1 MRRSAVFEH
10 RFRAPPE
17 RVFAALGDTSRY
29 NEAAGFPIHA
39 IEDVTLPDGSRR
51 FTGRAKLGPFTVAWE
66 DRPCNWVRGRW
77 FEHERVF
84 SAGPVDRLV
93 ASLTLEPAAGGGS
106 LGRYRMEV
114 DAHRALGRLA
124 LLTAFFPKSRA
135 LFHRLAD
142 QADAWAA
149 GERAVVF
156 DVPPPRLAD
165 GAAQR
170 LGRAREALVTA
181 GHPAALVERLA
192 GLVAEG
198 PENDVVHI
206 RPLGLARTW
215 GAPWRPVVEL
225 CLDAT
230 RHGLLA
236 SRWDLLCPRC
246 RAAKAGSAS
255 LDRLPDGAHCSTCG
269 IDYGRDFARNVE
281 LSFRPAESIRPLQQ
295 GEFCLLGPMS
305 TPHIVAHLTVPAG
318 SSRPAELVLPPGQYR
333 ARTLEPGPEAEFD
346 SSGGPVPGLV
356 LREDGIAVDG
366 GAGSGELDNRTVATR
381 TFVIEERAWIADA
394 LTADRATSLQA
405 FRDLFASD
413 ALRPGDQVGIE
424 RMTILFTDLRGSTAL
439 YGRIGDA
446 GAYGRVREHFA
457 FLGAI
462 VRAHDGAV
470 VKTIGDAVMAAFA
483 LPADGVRAAL
493 AMQDRLASLNSGAA
507 APLVLKIGVNAG
519 PCIAVTMNE
528 RLDYFGQTVN
538 LAARL
543 QGESRGGDV
552 VVSAGLAAEAEVT
565 AALAGRVVEPGR
577 TSLQG
582 FTEAVDFVRVR
593 VD

>member
-1 MRRSAVFEH
+1 MRRSALFEH

-29 NEAAGFPIHA
+29 NEAAAFPIHT

-51 FTGRAKLGPFTVAWE
+51 FTGRAKVGPLTVAWE
-66 DRPCNWVRGRW
+66 DRPCNWIRGRW

-93 ASLTLEPAAGGGS
+93 ASLHLESAAAGGS
-106 LGRYRMEV
+106 LGRYRLEV
-114 DAHRALGRLA
+114 EAHRALGRLA
-124 LLTAFFPKSRA
+124 LVTAFFPTSRA
-135 LFHRLAD
+135 LFHRLAE
-142 QADAWAA
+142 QADAWAL
-149 GERAVVF
+149 GERTAMF
-156 DVPPPRLAD
+156 DVPPPRLAE
-165 GAAQR
+165 AAMRR
-170 LGRAREALVTA
+170 LGRAREALVAA
-181 GHPAALVERLA
+181 GHPPALVERLA
-192 GLVAEG
+192 RLVAEG
-198 PENDVVHI
+198 PENDVARI

-215 GAPWRPVVEL
+215 AAPWRPMVEL

-230 RHGLLA
+230 QHGLLA

-246 RAAKAGSAS
+246 RAAKAGSGS
-255 LDRLPDGAHCSTCG
+255 LDRLPDGAHCSTCA

-281 LSFRPAESIRPLQQ
+281 LSFRPAEPIRPLRQ

-305 TPHIVAHLTVPAG
+305 TPHILAHLTVAAG
-318 SSRPAELVLPPGQYR
+318 ASRVAELVLPPGRYR
-333 ARTLEPGPEAEFD
+333 ARTLEPGPEAEID
-346 SSGGPVPGLV
+346 SPGGALPGLS
-356 LREDGIAVDG
+356 LDEHGIAVDG
-366 GAGSGELDNRTVATR
+366 GAAAGELRNRTAATR
-381 TFVIEERAWIADA
+381 TFVIEERDWIADA

-439 YGRIGDA
+439 YDRIGDA

-457 FLGAI
+457 YLGAI

-483 LPADGVRAAL
+483 LPADAVRAAL
-493 AMQDRLASLNSGAA
+493 AMQDRLPSLNTGAGP
-507 APLVLKIGVNAG
+507 PLALKIGVHAG

-528 RLDYFGQTVN
+528 RLDYFGSTVN
-538 LAARL
+538 LASRL

-552 VVSAGLAAEAEVT
+552 VVSAGLAAEPEVA
-565 AALAGRVVEPGR
+565 AALAGRVVETGR
-577 TSLQG
+577 TALRG
-582 FTEAVDFVRVR
+582 LAEAVDFVRVR

>member
-29 NEAAGFPIHA
+29 NEAAAFPIHT

-51 FTGRAKLGPFTVAWE
+51 FTGRAKLGPLTVAWE
-66 DRPCNWVRGRW
+66 DRPCNWIRGRW

-84 SAGPVDRLV
+84 SQGPVDRLV
-93 ASLTLEPAAGGGS
+93 ASLELEPDGAGGS
-106 LGRYRMEV
+106 RGRYRMEV

-142 QADAWAA
+142 QADAWAV
-149 GERAVVF
+149 GERAVMF
-156 DVPPPRLAD
+156 DVPPPRLAE
-165 GAAQR
+165 AARER
-170 LGRAREALVTA
+170 LGRSRDALVAA
-181 GHPAALVERLA
+181 GHPPALVERLA
-192 GLVAEG
+192 RLVAEG
-198 PENDVVHI
+198 AENDVVHI
-206 RPLGLARTW
+206 RPLGLARAW
-215 GAPWRPVVEL
+215 GAAWRPVVEL

-246 RAAKAGSAS
+246 RAAKAGSTS
-255 LDRLPDGAHCSTCG
+255 LDRLPEGAHCSTCA

-281 LSFRPAESIRPLQQ
+281 LSFRPAEPIRPLQQ

-305 TPHIVAHLTVPAG
+305 TPHIVAHLTVQG
-318 SSRPAELVLPPGQYR
+318 SGSRMVELMLPPGRYR
-333 ARTLEPGPEAEFD
+333 ARTLEPGPEVEVD
-346 SSGGPVPGLV
+346 SPGGPLPSLV
-356 LREDGIAVDG
+356 LHGDGIAVDG
-366 GAGSGELDNRTVATR
+366 AAAAGTLRNATAATR

-439 YGRIGDA
+439 YDRIGDA
-446 GAYGRVREHFA
+446 GAYARVRDHFA
-457 FLGAI
+457 YLGAI
-462 VRAHDGAV
+462 VREHDGAI

-493 AMQDRLASLNSGAA
+493 AMQQRLASLNSGAA
-507 APLVLKIGVNAG
+507 PPLTLKVGVHAG

-528 RLDYFGQTVN
+528 RLDYFGSTVN
-538 LAARL
+538 LASRL

-552 VVSAGLAAEAEVT
+552 VVSAMLAAEPEV
-565 AALAGRVVEPGR
+565 AALLHGRVVEVGR
-577 TSLQG
+577 TPLRG
-582 FTEAVDFVRVR
+582 FAEDVDFVRLR